1 MKLSATTGKR
11 HHTHTHTHT
20 LTHTHTH
27 THTHTRHVP
36 PTRLPQ
42 AWKRGYTVRTI
53 LRRDHRNAT
62 VIQRAFRRH
71 FLEPRTRAVVS
82 IQSRCRVR
90 QRIHPGGVRQLG
102 ANAIDVASTVDLT
115 TLDNVAIHMWAT
127 IRVRLLIAGLLK
139 RVYHVCA
146 ALTIIR
152 LIVDSPVSLSHPQ
165 IILARRE
172 VVAQRERNRISKL
185 EAARYHRAI
194 MIVMRIQATFR
205 AKKTR
210 KYMRHLERSCATVQ
224 AKLRGWLWRRR
235 MVMRAFTS
243 TEIQR
248 VWRGYSSRT
257 SQGLIT
263 SSATTVR

>member
-1 MKLSATTGKR
+1 
-11 HHTHTHTHT
+11 
-20 LTHTHTH
+20 
-27 THTHTRHVP
+27 
-36 PTRLPQ
+36 
-42 AWKRGYTVRTI
+42 
-53 LRRDHRNAT
+53 
-62 VIQRAFRRH
+62 
-71 FLEPRTRAVVS
+71 
-82 IQSRCRVR
+82 
-90 QRIHPGGVRQLG
+90 
-102 ANAIDVASTVDLT
+102 
-115 TLDNVAIHMWAT
+115 
-127 IRVRLLIAGLLK
+127 
-139 RVYHVCA
+139 VYLVCA
-146 ALTIIR
+146 ALTIR
-152 LIVDSPVSLSHPQ
+152 LIVNLPISLSHPQ

-210 KYMRHLERSCATVQ
+210 KYMRHLERNCATVQ
-224 AKLRGWLWRRR
+224 AKLRGWLWRRK

-257 SQGLIT
+257 NQGLIT